1 MKTSQLLIPTLRED
15 PGEAETVSHRLMVR
29 AGLIRKVAAGIYT
42 YLPLGLRVIRK
53 IEQIIREEMDRAG
66 AQELLMPIASP
77 AELWRETGRWDHY
90 GKELLRFKDRHERDF
105 CLGPTHEE
113 VITDL
118 FRREVRSYRQLP
130 LNFYQI
136 QTKFRDETRP
146 RFGLMRGR
154 EFIMKDAYSF
164 DSDEAGA
171 KVSYQKMYDA
181 YTNIFTRCGLTF
193 RAVEADTGLIGGD
206 VSHEFMV
213 LAETGEATVV
223 YSDEGSYAANLERA
237 EVLPPSDVDTSP
249 LRPLSRVAT
258 PQRRTVEEVTA
269 FLKIE
274 PRRLVKTLIYHT
286 GDKTVAVLIRGD
298 HDLNEVKLARLLHV
312 TDVKLAEP
320 ESVQELTGA
329 PVGFAGPVG
338 LNRMQVLADQAVK
351 GMRNF
356 VVGSNEADAHY
367 VDANWDRDF
376 KVDRFADLRNA
387 QSGDPSPRGAGR
399 LALAKGIEVGQVF
412 LLGTKYSKSM
422 HATILDDQ
430 GKERLAIMGCYG
442 IGVGRTA
449 AAAIEQN
456 HDDKG
461 IVWPFPIAPFHVHLL
476 TVSQSEA
483 STHAASRL
491 YDDLLTAD
499 FEVLWDDRDERAGV
513 KFNDADLIGAPFQIV
528 VGDKGLADGVIEVK
542 VRRTGVKTR
551 VALSEI
557 VSRLHK
563 LSDDAGATLLTGRSA
578 GSSPRA

>member
-1 MKTSQLLIPTLRED
+1 MKTSHMLIPTLRED
-15 PGEAETVSHRLMVR
+15 PGEAETVSHRLMLR

-53 IEQIIREEMDRAG
+53 IEQIIREEMNRAG

-77 AELWRETGRWDHY
+77 AELWRETGRWDYY

-171 KVSYQKMYDA
+171 KISYQKMYDA
-181 YTNIFTRCGLTF
+181 YTSIFTRCGLTF

-223 YSDEGSYAANLERA
+223 YSDQDAYAANLERA
-237 EVLPPSDVDTSP
+237 EVLPPAMVDATP
-249 LRPLSRVAT
+249 LRPLTRIAT
-258 PQRRTVEEVTA
+258 PLRRTVEEVTA

-274 PRRLVKTLIYHT
+274 PRRLVKTLIYSAA
-286 GDKTVAVLIRGD
+286 GDTVAVLIRGD

-312 TDVKLAEP
+312 TDVELATP
-320 ESVQELTGA
+320 ESVQKLTGS

-338 LNRMQVLADQAVK
+338 LSGIQIVADHALT

-356 VVGSNEADAHY
+356 VVGANEADTHY
-367 VDANWDRDF
+367 LDANWDRDF

-387 QSGDPSPRGAGR
+387 KPGDPSPRGSGS
-399 LALAKGIEVGQVF
+399 LTLAKGIEVGQVF

-422 HATILDDQ
+422 QATILDDQ

-456 HDDKG
+456 YDDKG
-461 IVWPFPIAPFHVHLL
+461 IIWPLPIAPFQVHLL
-476 TVSQSEA
+476 TVSQSETSA
-483 STHAASRL
+483 RAAARL
-491 YDDLLTAD
+491 YDDLLASD
-499 FEVLWDDRDERAGV
+499 IEVLWDDREERAGV

-528 VGDKGLADGVIEVK
+528 VGDKGLADGAVEIK
-542 VRRTGVKTR
+542 VRRTGIKTR
-551 VALSEI
+551 VPLANIMSHLHTLSVDVDPTAAARI
-557 VSRLHK
+557 PP
-563 LSDDAGATLLTGRSA
+563 GR
-578 GSSPRA
+578 